1 MCNLSQG
8 IVERTIDQ
16 TTVEHIIR
24 MMDNSTMSEKECMD
38 LLGIS
43 EERQAGYHEMV
54 QEKQEQM
61 KELQRYSSAPYQYK
75 DF

>member
-24 MMDNSTMSEKECMD
+24 MMDNSTMSEKECMA

-54 QEKQEQM
+54 QEKLEQM
-61 KELQRYSSAPYQYK
+61 KDLQPV
-75 DF
+75 